1 MQQDLPSHGRDDD
14 LEKNNTA
21 RVHRA
26 QYVHTNL
33 NVLRTMLRVLLD
45 ESTCTHEGG
54 WHPEDKQH
62 EDLLIQEFAG
72 ARVSS

>member
-1 MQQDLPSHGRDDD
+1 
-14 LEKNNTA
+14 
-21 RVHRA
+21 
-26 QYVHTNL
+26 
-33 NVLRTMLRVLLD
+33 MLRVLLD

-72 ARVSS
+72 ARVSSSTRFIVDWKSSEKTNADYYMYYSKIKV